1 MTLTSAAF
9 LAMFLISLGI
19 YYIVPNK
26 IKWLVLLA
34 FSIIFFCQ
42 ASGWKMLVWL
52 CYGILVTYVGTLAIE
67 RAGTVAKRR
76 CSLVIVFMLLVG
88 ELFAL
93 KYAFNVGNVVKRILS
108 WNIDLSSWDML
119 APIGISYY
127 TLSILGYT
135 LDVYYGTSKAEK
147 NLLKHSLFTCY
158 FPQMISGP
166 IVKYA
171 EMKEQLFGEKHF
183 DFDHIARG
191 LQRMALGY
199 FKKCVVADRLG
210 VFVQAVYGSDAS
222 VTGGG
227 YILAATIAY
236 AFQLYTDFS
245 GCMDIVLGV
254 SQCYEVQLPENFRS
268 PFYSESL
275 AEFWR
280 RWHITLGVWFK
291 EYVFYPL
298 LKSSLFQKIGKFSK
312 KKLGKKKGKQVPTY
326 LGLMVIWF
334 LIGLWHGGTIMY
346 FVASGAIPGIYLIGS
361 EVLQPF
367 FRWLV
372 KMGKINTACGSYRL
386 FRRVRTVLLMCV
398 CWIFVCAG
406 STMGGIMAFK
416 NMVSIFNPWIWIDG
430 SLLNM
435 GWEPMD
441 FVIACLGILFV
452 LYWDFLDNKGVD
464 VYEKISRQNLL
475 FRWAVWWILLLS
487 ILLFGMFGQSSF
499 IYFQF

>member
-1 MTLTSAAF
+1 
-9 LAMFLISLGI
+9 
-19 YYIVPNK
+19 
-26 IKWLVLLA
+26 
-34 FSIIFFCQ
+34 
-42 ASGWKMLVWL
+42 
-52 CYGILVTYVGTLAIE
+52 
-67 RAGTVAKRR
+67 
-76 CSLVIVFMLLVG
+76 
-88 ELFAL
+88 
-93 KYAFNVGNVVKRILS
+93 
-108 WNIDLSSWDML
+108 
-119 APIGISYY
+119 
-127 TLSILGYT
+127 
-135 LDVYYGTSKAEK
+135 
-147 NLLKHSLFTCY
+147 
-158 FPQMISGP
+158 
-166 IVKYA
+166 
-171 EMKEQLFGEKHF
+171 
-183 DFDHIARG
+183 
-191 LQRMALGY
+191 
-199 FKKCVVADRLG
+199 
-210 VFVQAVYGSDAS
+210 
-222 VTGGG
+222 
-227 YILAATIAY
+227 
-236 AFQLYTDFS
+236 
-245 GCMDIVLGV
+245 MDIVLGV

-372 KMGKINTACGSYRL
+372 KMRKINTACGSYRL